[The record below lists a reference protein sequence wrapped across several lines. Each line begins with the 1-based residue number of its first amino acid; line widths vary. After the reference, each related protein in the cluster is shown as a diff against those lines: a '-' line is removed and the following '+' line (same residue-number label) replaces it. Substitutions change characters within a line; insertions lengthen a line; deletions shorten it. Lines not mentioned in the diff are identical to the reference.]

1 MRGMGFQNVFLP
13 QHVKKS
19 YRGSIPMERYDHL
32 PTYTVAYVTA
42 NAEIWPDDLGLI
54 DAGIID
60 P

>member
-1 MRGMGFQNVFLP
+1 
-13 QHVKKS
+13 
-19 YRGSIPMERYDHL
+19 MERYDHL